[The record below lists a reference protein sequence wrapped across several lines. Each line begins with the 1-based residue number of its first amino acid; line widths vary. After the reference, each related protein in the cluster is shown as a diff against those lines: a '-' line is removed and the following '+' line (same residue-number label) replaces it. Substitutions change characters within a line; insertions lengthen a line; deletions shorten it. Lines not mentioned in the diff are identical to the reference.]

1 LKCTTT
7 SITSNDAH
15 VSFDITSVQ
24 ASGSFYDPVA
34 QTFYINPTDYPDGLF
49 ISKADLYFYSK
60 PPQANIPVWIEIRP
74 TVNGYPDST
83 TRISNSHVSLN
94 QPLVN
99 VPTSLTG
106 TTIEPLPTTF
116 TFTDP
121 VYLPPGESSIII
133 GSTSKEYKVFV
144 GELGQKDV
152 TTGKLISENNPDN
165 SVGSFFMSQNA
176 RTWTADQMKD
186 LMFKLYRSDF
196 DTSTEL
202 EVILDMKPE
211 TVNFTADLFHLN
223 VPSKTFKD
231 TSAKYAVSVTGN
243 NIDYIDITSDNN
255 VKLPVNTT
263 PASTIKVKALLKSA
277 NSLLSPIIQK
287 TMNMKLIRNL
297 INNKSDLINLETI
310 YSGGDADAK
319 YITKKVTLATGFDAK
334 GLRVLLDVNR
344 VLGTSIEVYVK
355 VIANEDYSDFNSK
368 AFIQVPL
375 KGALSY
381 SKNDND
387 FVIDEYNLDNIT
399 YSTGDVNY
407 DSFKSFIVKV
417 VMYSDNTVNVPRV
430 KNLRAIATS

>member
-1 LKCTTT
+1 
-7 SITSNDAH
+7 
-15 VSFDITSVQ
+15 
-24 ASGSFYDPVA
+24 
-34 QTFYINPTDYPDGLF
+34 
-49 ISKADLYFYSK
+49 
-60 PPQANIPVWIEIRP
+60 
-74 TVNGYPDST
+74 
-83 TRISNSHVSLN
+83 
-94 QPLVN
+94 
-99 VPTSLTG
+99 
-106 TTIEPLPTTF
+106 
-116 TFTDP
+116 
-121 VYLPPGESSIII
+121 
-133 GSTSKEYKVFV
+133 
-144 GELGQKDV
+144 
-152 TTGKLISENNPDN
+152 
-165 SVGSFFMSQNA
+165 
-176 RTWTADQMKD
+176 
-186 LMFKLYRSDF
+186 
-196 DTSTEL
+196 
-202 EVILDMKPE
+202 
-211 TVNFTADLFHLN
+211 
-223 VPSKTFKD
+223 
-231 TSAKYAVSVTGN
+231 
-243 NIDYIDITSDNN
+243 
-255 VKLPVNTT
+255 
-263 PASTIKVKALLKSA
+263 
-277 NSLLSPIIQK
+277 
-287 TMNMKLIRNL
+287 MNMKLIRNL